1 MNMSYVAAHE
11 LRVTILRLARRVRSE
26 RSTADDVTDGQRSVL
41 FLLYSDGAQTLRSLS
56 DHERVTPPSMNRTV
70 NALETA
76 GLVSKETS
84 ATDARKVTIDLTP
97 TGRKIVD
104 ETKRRRDAW
113 FSARLAK
120 LTPHEL
126 QILDEAGPILRG
138 LADS

>member
-1 MNMSYVAAHE
+1 MSYVAAHE
-11 LRVTILRLARRVRSE
+11 LRVTVLRLARRVRSE
-26 RSTADDVTDGQRSVL
+26 RSTDDDVTDGQRSVL

-70 NALETA
+70 NALESA

-84 ATDARKVTIDLTP
+84 ETDARKVTIDLTP

-120 LTPHEL
+120 LTPHQL

>member
-1 MNMSYVAAHE
+1 MSYDSDHE
-11 LRVTILRLARRVRSE
+11 LRVTVLRLARRVRSE
-26 RSTADDVTDGQRSVL
+26 RSTDDDVTDGQRSVL

-70 NALETA
+70 NALEKA

-84 ATDARKVTIDLTP
+84 AADARKVTIDLTP
-97 TGRKIVD
+97 AGRKIVG

-120 LTPHEL
+120 LSPHQL
-126 QILDEAGPILRG
+126 QILHEAGPILRR

>member
-1 MNMSYVAAHE
+1 V
-11 LRVTILRLARRVRSE
+11 LRLARRVRSE
-26 RSTADDVTDGQRSVL
+26 RSTDDDVTDGQRSVL

-70 NALETA
+70 NALEAA
-76 GLVSKETS
+76 GLVTKETS
-84 ATDARKVTIDLTP
+84 EVDARKVTIELSS

-120 LTPHEL
+120 LSPHER
-126 QILDEAGPILRG
+126 QILDEAAPILRG